1 MKKIELATKIV
12 DFFKEYDF
20 YNFQDNMIGDEED
33 EIYRIASSLFNI
45 ESINEMITQLTNFSC
60 LAKEENIKEYASLK
74 KLINELSDFKNK
86 NSLDVLIIKPNAK
99 PKLKTIINDYESIE
113 RELNGN
119 ASVLN
124 YKDNYNIYYDEQAE
138 TKNEEQNRVIN
149 EKIISGK
156 FIIVANKNN
165 MRKSLTT
172 EEVDNLLLEFEE
184 YYKPKIN
191 EIEGGKKLC

>member
-45 ESINEMITQLTNFSC
+45 ESINEMITQLTKFSC

>member
-45 ESINEMITQLTNFSC
+45 ESINEMINQLTKFSC

-99 PKLKTIINDYESIE
+99 PKLKTIINDFESIE

-119 ASVLN
+119 ASVLK
-124 YKDNYNIYYDEQAE
+124 YKDNYNIYYDEQVE
-138 TKNEEQNRVIN
+138 IKNEEQNRVIN

-165 MRKSLTT
+165 MRNSLTT
-172 EEVDNLLLEFEE
+172 EEVNNLLLEFEE